1 VSGLLQG
8 QAQGKT
14 EELTYSPDKT
24 SASVVNDTDINGLA
38 ASVSQVLTLKGFST
52 GAVGNNDGAHVTS
65 SQVQA
70 AKSDDLGAQ
79 AVAKELGGLPVIAN
93 KSLPQGSVRV
103 VLSNDYTGP
112 GSGLGDG
119 HATMAASANAGGS
132 PPSAAPPPSP
142 ILTAGSDHPEC
153 VN

>member
-1 VSGLLQG
+1 MT
-8 QAQGKT
+8 A
-14 EELTYSPDKT
+14 
-24 SASVVNDTDINGLA
+24 
-38 ASVSQVLTLKGFST
+38 KGFST
-52 GAVGNNDGAHVTS
+52 GKVGNNDAAHVSS

-70 AKSDDLGAQ
+70 AKSDDVGAQ

-93 KSLPQGSVRV
+93 TSVPQGSVRV
-103 VLSNDYTGP
+103 VLGNDYTGP

-119 HATMAASANAGGS
+119 RPTMAAASHPDS
-132 PPSAAPPPSP
+132 EAPPPSP